1 MAASEQTAEELLE
14 DGAAAGEWILDPSR
28 SAVSFKNRSMWGLVR
43 VHGVFRKVTGNGTV
57 SPTGSVSGALTV
69 GAASIDTKNA
79 KRDTHL
85 RSADLFDSDQYPDI
99 TFVAETA
106 RLAGQD
112 AVVTGALTVRGVTRP
127 LTFDAA
133 VSIRGDGEIGLDA
146 AVRINRADF
155 GLTWNVLGTASMLST
170 ITIQA
175 TFTPGHT
182 DE

>member
-1 MAASEQTAEELLE
+1 MPAPSQQLAPL
-14 DGAAAGEWILDPSR
+14 AGSWALDPARTSVR
-28 SAVSFKNRSMWGLVR
+28 LSSKALGLIPVR
-43 VHGVFRKVTGNGTV
+43 GEFREVRGTGSIGPDGTV
-57 SPTGSVSGALTV
+57 RGTLAVAT
-69 GAASIDTKNA
+69 ASIDTKNA
-79 KRDTHL
+79 RRDTHL

-106 RLAGQD
+106 RLAGQA

-146 AVRINRADF
+146 TVRINRADF

-170 ITIQA
+170 VTIQA
-175 TFTPGHT
+175 IFTPGT
-182 DE
+182 R

>member
-1 MAASEQTAEELLE
+1 MPAPSQQLATLTGSWALAPNRSSVRLTSKALGLIPVRGEFRAVSGTGTIGP
-14 DGAAAGEWILDPSR
+14 DGA
-28 SAVSFKNRSMWGLVR
+28 VR
-43 VHGVFRKVTGNGTV
+43 GT
-57 SPTGSVSGALTV
+57 LTV
-69 GAASIDTKNA
+69 ATASIDTKNA

-99 TFVAETA
+99 TFVVENV

-175 TFTPGHT
+175 TFTPGNA

>member
-1 MAASEQTAEELLE
+1 MPAPSQQLATL
-14 DGAAAGEWILDPSR
+14 AGSWALDPARSSVRLTSR
-28 SAVSFKNRSMWGLVR
+28 ALGLIPVRGEFHEVSG
-43 VHGVFRKVTGNGTV
+43 TGTIGPDGTV
-57 SPTGSVSGALTV
+57 RGTLTV
-69 GAASIDTKNA
+69 ATASIDTKNA
-79 KRDTHL
+79 KRDVHL

-106 RLAGQD
+106 RLSGPD

-146 AVRINRADF
+146 TVRINRADF

-170 ITIQA
+170 ITVQA
-175 TFTPGHT
+175 IFTPGT
-182 DE
+182 R

>member
-1 MAASEQTAEELLE
+1 MSAPSQQLATL
-14 DGAAAGEWILDPSR
+14 AGSWALDPGR
-28 SAVSFKNRSMWGLVR
+28 SSVRLTSKALGVIPVRGEFRAVSG
-43 VHGVFRKVTGNGTV
+43 TGTIGPEGTV
-57 SPTGSVSGALTV
+57 GGTLTV
-69 GAASIDTKNA
+69 ATASIDTKNA

-99 TFVAETA
+99 TFVVGNV
-106 RLAGQD
+106 RLTGQD

-133 VSIRGDGEIGLDA
+133 VSIRRDGEIGLDA

-175 TFTPGHT
+175 TFTPGT
-182 DE
+182 ADE

>member
-1 MAASEQTAEELLE
+1 MPAPSQQLATL
-14 DGAAAGEWILDPSR
+14 AGSWALDPAR
-28 SAVSFKNRSMWGLVR
+28 SSVRLSSKALGLIP
-43 VHGVFRKVTGNGTV
+43 VHGEFREVRGTGGIGPDGTV
-57 SPTGSVSGALTV
+57 RGTLTV
-69 GAASIDTKNA
+69 ATASIDTRNA
-79 KRDTHL
+79 RRDTHL
-85 RSADLFDSDQYPDI
+85 RSADLFDSGQYPDI

-106 RLAGQD
+106 RLAGRD

-146 AVRINRADF
+146 TVRINRADF

-175 TFTPGHT
+175 TFTPGT
-182 DE
+182 R

>member
-1 MAASEQTAEELLE
+1 MSAPSQQLATL
-14 DGAAAGEWILDPSR
+14 AGSWALNPSR
-28 SAVSFKNRSMWGLVR
+28 SSVRLASRALGLIPVRGEFRAVRG
-43 VHGVFRKVTGNGTV
+43 TGAIGPDGTV
-57 SPTGSVSGALTV
+57 RGTLTV
-69 GAASIDTKNA
+69 ATASIDTKNA

-85 RSADLFDSDQYPDI
+85 RSAVLFDSDQYPDI

-146 AVRINRADF
+146 TVRINRADF

-175 TFTPGHT
+175 TFTPGT
-182 DE
+182 R

>member
-1 MAASEQTAEELLE
+1 MPAPSQQRATLAGSWALSPGRSSVRLTSKALGVIPVRGEFRAVSGTGTIGP
-14 DGAAAGEWILDPSR
+14 DGA
-28 SAVSFKNRSMWGLVR
+28 VR
-43 VHGVFRKVTGNGTV
+43 GT
-57 SPTGSVSGALTV
+57 LTV
-69 GAASIDTKNA
+69 ATASIDTKNA

-99 TFVAETA
+99 TFVVENV

-175 TFTPGHT
+175 IFTPGT
-182 DE
+182 R

>member
-1 MAASEQTAEELLE
+1 MPAPSPQLATL
-14 DGAAAGEWILDPSR
+14 AGSWALDQAR
-28 SAVSFKNRSMWGLVR
+28 SSVRLSSKALGLIPVR
-43 VHGVFRKVTGNGTV
+43 GEFREVRGTGTISPDGTV
-57 SPTGSVSGALTV
+57 RGTLTV
-69 GAASIDTKNA
+69 ATASIDTKNA
-79 KRDTHL
+79 KRDVHL

-106 RLAGQD
+106 RLSGPD

-146 AVRINRADF
+146 TVRINRADF

-170 ITIQA
+170 ITVQA
-175 TFTPGHT
+175 IFTPGT
-182 DE
+182 R

>member
-1 MAASEQTAEELLE
+1 MPAPSQQLTTL
-14 DGAAAGEWILDPSR
+14 AGPWALDPAR
-28 SAVSFKNRSMWGLVR
+28 SSVRLSSKALGLIPVR
-43 VHGVFRKVTGNGTV
+43 GEFREVRGTGSIGPDGTV
-57 SPTGSVSGALTV
+57 RGTFTV
-69 GAASIDTKNA
+69 ATASIDTKNA

-127 LTFDAA
+127 LTFGAA

-146 AVRINRADF
+146 TVRINRADF

-175 TFTPGHT
+175 TFTPGT
-182 DE
+182 R

>member
-1 MAASEQTAEELLE
+1 MPAPSQQLATLAGSWTLNPGRSSVRLTSKALGLIPVRGEFRAVSGTGTIGP
-14 DGAAAGEWILDPSR
+14 DGA
-28 SAVSFKNRSMWGLVR
+28 VR
-43 VHGVFRKVTGNGTV
+43 GT
-57 SPTGSVSGALTV
+57 LTV
-69 GAASIDTKNA
+69 ATASIDTKNA

-99 TFVAETA
+99 TFVVENV

-175 TFTPGHT
+175 TFTPGNA